1 MTAPSTIITAEEI
14 HKSFGPLEILKG
26 VSLKVHRSEIV
37 AIVGASGAGKTTLLQ
52 ILGLLDRPDRG
63 TVLIND
69 VDVHRLSTNRQAD
82 FRNRHIGFVF
92 QFHQLLPEFSAEEN
106 VAITAMIGGMGKQA
120 ALQKAR
126 ERLTRLGLQDRLTH
140 RPAQLSGGE
149 KQRVAVARA
158 LINDPEVVFADE
170 PTGAL
175 DSANKSELH
184 RIFLELREQTGQT
197 FVVVTHDPEISKI
210 ADRTIL
216 LKDGRITSEM

>member
-26 VSLKVHRSEIV
+26 VSLEVHRSEIV

-52 ILGLLDRPDRG
+52 ILGLLDRPDKG

-126 ERLTRLGLQDRLTH
+126 ERLTRLGLRERLTH

>member
-26 VSLKVHRSEIV
+26 VSLEVHRSEIV

-52 ILGLLDRPDRG
+52 ILGLLDRPDKG

-126 ERLTRLGLQDRLTH
+126 ERLTRLGLQERLTH

>member
-26 VSLKVHRSEIV
+26 VSLEVHRSEIV

-52 ILGLLDRPDRG
+52 ILGLLDRPDKG

-106 VAITAMIGGMGKQA
+106 VAITAMIGGMGKQP

-126 ERLTRLGLQDRLTH
+126 ERLTRLGLRKRLTH

>member
-26 VSLKVHRSEIV
+26 VSLEVHRSEIV

-52 ILGLLDRPDRG
+52 ILGLLDRPDKG

-126 ERLTRLGLQDRLTH
+126 ERLTRLGLRKRLTH